1 MNKHAQA
8 RPAPIAIA
16 LSAAMTAGLC
26 AGPAF
31 AQPPPDPSAPS
42 MPMPAPMPAPARESL
57 IDVAGYRGLAADH
70 RAHRIGDVI
79 TVYVLEATRAK
90 SQAATDASSDL
101 DMRAGLSSP
110 STDFDARLGLG
121 GSNRAGAQTT
131 RVGELRTQISAQVVA
146 VTADG
151 SLQIQGLQTLKVNGE
166 KQTIRVS
173 GLVRPED
180 VGADNTVLSH
190 RIANADLELV
200 GVGVVS
206 SSQRQSLI
214 YRMFKWLRL
223 M

>member
-1 MNKHAQA
+1 MSKHVLLLCLVLYA
-8 RPAPIAIA
+8 A
-16 LSAAMTAGLC
+16 LWSGEAVSDDAGVQSA
-26 AGPAF
+26 
-31 AQPPPDPSAPS
+31 S
-42 MPMPAPMPAPARESL
+42 RESL
-57 IDVAGYRGLAADH
+57 IDPGHYRGLAADR
-70 RAHRIGDVI
+70 RAYRVGDVL

-101 DMRAGLSSP
+101 DLRAGLVSP
-110 STDFDARLGLG
+110 STDFDARMGLG
-121 GSNRAGAQTT
+121 GGNRAGAQTT

-146 VTADG
+146 VTIDG
-151 SLQIQGLQTLKVNGE
+151 GLQIEGLQTLKVNGE
-166 KQTIRVS
+166 QQQIRIR

-180 VGADNTVLSH
+180 IAADNTVLSH

-214 YRMFKWLRL
+214 YRLFKWLRL

>member
-1 MNKHAQA
+1 MNKHAHA
-8 RPAPIAIA
+8 RPALIA
-16 LSAAMTAGLC
+16 AAVLAVAAVG
-26 AGPAF
+26 AAPVF
-31 AQPPPDPSAPS
+31 AQSAS
-42 MPMPAPMPAPARESL
+42 MPPSDPAAQSLQMPAPARESL
-57 IDVAGYRGLAADH
+57 IDVDGYRGLAADH
-70 RAHRIGDVI
+70 RAHRVGDVI
-79 TVYVLEATRAK
+79 TVYVVEATRAK

-146 VTADG
+146 LTPDG

-166 KQTIRVS
+166 QQTIRVS

-180 VGADNTVLSH
+180 VGPDNTVLSH

>member
-1 MNKHAQA
+1 MNKHAPTRHA
-8 RPAPIAIA
+8 LASRLVSIAFA
-16 LSAAMTAGLC
+16 VAAVC
-26 AGPAF
+26 AAPAF
-31 AQPPPDPSAPS
+31 AQQPMPPQTIET
-42 MPMPAPMPAPARESL
+42 MPMPAPAPSRESL
-57 IDVAGYRGLAADH
+57 IDVNGYRGLAADH

-79 TVYVLEATRAK
+79 TVYVIEATRAK

-101 DMRAGLSSP
+101 DMRAGLTSP

-146 VTADG
+146 VTPDG

-166 KQTIRVS
+166 KQTIKVS

-180 VGADNTVLSH
+180 VGPDNTVLSH

>member
-1 MNKHAQA
+1 MNKHAHA
-8 RPAPIAIA
+8 RHALLPIA
-16 LSAAMTAGLC
+16 LTVAAVC
-26 AGPAF
+26 AGPAI
-31 AQPPPDPSAPS
+31 AQQPSIPQQTIEP
-42 MPMPAPMPAPARESL
+42 MPMPTPMPEPSRESL
-57 IDVAGYRGLAADH
+57 IDVNGYRGLAADH

-79 TVYVLEATRAK
+79 TVYVIEATRAK

-101 DMRAGLSSP
+101 DMRAGLTSP

-131 RVGELRTQISAQVVA
+131 RVGELRTQISAQVVG
-146 VTADG
+146 VTPDG

-166 KQTIRVS
+166 KQTIKVS

-180 VGADNTVLSH
+180 VGPDNTVLSH